1 MGWGKE
7 RRAVENG
14 EGWTY
19 ADYGNVLEGSRHVFL
34 GGKMELFALD
44 IWCRL
49 TMEF

>member
-1 MGWGKE
+1 MFSGMWEGE
-7 RRAVENG
+7 RAVENG

-19 ADYGNVLEGSRHVFL
+19 ADYGNVLEGSCHVFL

-49 TMEF
+49 TM